1 LINFKKNEWLSNI
14 GPDIISGIVVALAI
28 IPEAIAFS
36 IIAGVNPM
44 IGLYTTLSMSLII
57 AFAGGRPGMIS
68 AATSAMALVIVSL
81 VKDHG
86 LDYLIAATILTGIMQ
101 YVLGSLK
108 IAKLMRFI
116 PRSVMIGFVNA
127 LAILIFSAQIPYFV
141 GISTNT
147 YIFVIATL
155 LIVYLFPKITI
166 KIPAPL
172 VAIVVL
178 TAISIIF
185 KFELLTIGDIGHL
198 KSVLPTFSLPNV
210 PFNFET
216 LKIIFPYSVAL
227 SIVGLLES
235 MLTATIIDDMTD
247 TESDK
252 NKESKGQGIANF
264 ITGFFGGMP
273 GCGMLGQSLINI
285 KSGGRSRLS
294 SLTVGLFLTFSI
306 LFLSDIVMRI
316 PMPVLVGIMIMV
328 SISTFDWS
336 SFNYLKKAPKSDSLV
351 MLVTIATVVIT
362 HDLSKGVILGVI
374 LSALFFASKI
384 STVKIVKLEEN
395 NHIRYNVKGE
405 LFFASVESFLRHFD
419 FTSGY
424 NIVTVD
430 FSEAHV
436 WDDSAVGAI
445 DKMVMKYKNNGIKVV
460 IENLNPSSKLLVDS
474 IGIHNKEDAK
484 LPIH

>member
-1 LINFKKNEWLSNI
+1 LIYFKKNEWLSNI

-68 AATSAMALVIVSL
+68 AATSAMALVIVTL
-81 VKDHG
+81 VKDYG

-127 LAILIFSAQIPYFV
+127 LAILIFSAQIPYFI

-155 LIVYLFPKITI
+155 LIVYLFPKLTI
-166 KIPAPL
+166 KVPAPL

-185 KFELLTIGDIGHL
+185 KFELLTIGDIGNL
-198 KSVLPTFSLPNV
+198 TSVLPTFSLPNV

-235 MLTATIIDDMTD
+235 MLTATIIDDITD

-252 NKESKGQGIANF
+252 NKESKGQGIANI

-306 LFLSDIVMRI
+306 YFL
-316 PMPVLVGIMIMV
+316 L
-328 SISTFDWS
+328 
-336 SFNYLKKAPKSDSLV
+336 L
-351 MLVTIATVVIT
+351 
-362 HDLSKGVILGVI
+362 
-374 LSALFFASKI
+374 
-384 STVKIVKLEEN
+384 
-395 NHIRYNVKGE
+395 
-405 LFFASVESFLRHFD
+405 
-419 FTSGY
+419 
-424 NIVTVD
+424 NIVFYD
-430 FSEAHV
+430 FF
-436 WDDSAVGAI
+436 
-445 DKMVMKYKNNGIKVV
+445 Y
-460 IENLNPSSKLLVDS
+460 LVQAS
-474 IGIHNKEDAK
+474 CV
-484 LPIH
+484 